1 MPVSRKSA
9 LVTSP
14 KPSKKIVT
22 IMINSRDGLDLI
34 RKMENIQSS
43 PEIGGVDLAKKYP
56 SMSTCI
62 SVSSAGTRQNLLV
75 IYLVVILFY

>member
-56 SMSTCI
+56 IMSI
-62 SVSSAGTRQNLLV
+62 SVSSSGTRQNLLV